1 MVRLL
6 RVSEGV
12 YRLDVRGY
20 TCPYP
25 VIYARKAMARIPV
38 GAVLEVLTD
47 NPPSC
52 DNVPKAMEEDGQ
64 EVLGVERSGQGVWII
79 RVSRRR

>member
-1 MVRLL
+1 MVRLYKAG
-6 RVSEGV
+6 EGL

-25 VIYARKAMARIPV
+25 VIYARKALAKIPV
-38 GAVLEVLTD
+38 GAVLEVVTD

-52 DNVPKAMEEDGQ
+52 DNVPKAMQEDGQ
-64 EVLGVERSGQGVWII
+64 EVLGVERAGQGVWVI
-79 RVSRRR
+79 RVVRRR